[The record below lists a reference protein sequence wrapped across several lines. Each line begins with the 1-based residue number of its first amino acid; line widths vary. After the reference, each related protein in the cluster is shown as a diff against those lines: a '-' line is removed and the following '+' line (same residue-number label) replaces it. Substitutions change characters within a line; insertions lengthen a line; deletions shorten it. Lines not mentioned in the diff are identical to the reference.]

1 MTRAHSTLRVTGA
14 QRNMQYVGL
23 LELQEPAHPG
33 LRLHT
38 RVLGLPDRQLDR
50 CALLQWRHQPEAA
63 RQPVLHCHLTRGL
76 GPRGVYI

>member
-50 CALLQWRHQPEAA
+50 CALLQWRHQPQAA
-63 RQPVLHCHLTRGL
+63 RQPVLHCQLTRGL